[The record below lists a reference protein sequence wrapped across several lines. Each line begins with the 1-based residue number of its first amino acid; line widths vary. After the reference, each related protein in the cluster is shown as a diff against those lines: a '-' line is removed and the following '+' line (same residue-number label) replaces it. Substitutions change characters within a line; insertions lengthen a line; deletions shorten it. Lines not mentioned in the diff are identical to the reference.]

1 MTVQNSRP
9 NASLSSLLAAVDTEL
24 AEELRK
30 ERHQRAS
37 ASAAPTHEEIG
48 RHICFQLAGRDLAAP
63 LSLVLEVGEL
73 ETVRPL
79 PFLPDWVEGVT
90 NIRGEIVSVTNLAR
104 FFQLTGTAGK
114 KNRTFLLLHDSGVKT
129 AVMVDKIIGTRL
141 LHRQEGAAPPPV
153 SENSESG
160 AAAALSD
167 FLQGSAMVLV
177 GEETRELQ
185 LFDGGKLLASLALQ

>member
-1 MTVQNSRP
+1 MTRQD
-9 NASLSSLLAAVDTEL
+9 ASLSSLLADVDAEL

-30 ERHQRAS
+30 ERNQLAS
-37 ASAAPTHEEIG
+37 TSAAPAQEEIG

-90 NIRGEIVSVTNLAR
+90 NIRGEIVSVTNLTR
-104 FFQLTGTAGK
+104 FFKLTDPVGK
-114 KNRTFLLLHDSGVKT
+114 KNRTFLLLHDSGVRT

-141 LHRQEGAAPPPV
+141 LHREEGAAQPTVHRDSP
-153 SENSESG
+153 
-160 AAAALSD
+160 AAALTD
-167 FLQGSAMVLV
+167 FLQGSALFLA
-177 GEETRELQ
+177 GEKTEKLQ
-185 LFDGGKLLASLALQ
+185 LFDGGKLLASLKLQ